1 MKASHILHSRWIQG
15 IVRDPGWLARA
26 AGARVRV
33 TCQQSQL
40 RMQGLQI
47 AAAKAAVHAITARI
61 PLGMDACIF
70 ACPWRLHSTA

>member
-1 MKASHILHSRWIQG
+1 MTAGQSLHSRWIQG
-15 IVRDPGWLARA
+15 IVRDSGWLVRA
-26 AGARVRV
+26 AGACTRV
-33 TCQQSQL
+33 TCQQGQL

-70 ACPWRLHSTA
+70 TCPRRLHSTA